1 MVWEDDSHQRVA
13 AEFKLV
19 QKGAKQNRIL
29 VELEQPMF
37 WE

>member
-19 QKGAKQNRIL
+19 PKGAKQNRIL
-29 VELEQPMF
+29 V
-37 WE
+37 